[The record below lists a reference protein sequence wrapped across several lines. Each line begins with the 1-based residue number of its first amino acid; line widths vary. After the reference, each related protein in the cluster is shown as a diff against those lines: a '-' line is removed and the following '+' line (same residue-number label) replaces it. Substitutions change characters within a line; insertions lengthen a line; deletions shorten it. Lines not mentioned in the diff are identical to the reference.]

1 MQKKKTS
8 SHSLKVSLHG
18 MNDRMQKMMASYL
31 ELSCKGIACVV
42 DEDESQIELVDLDE
56 VNSKLVLKERLEQQ
70 PLKPIIVLSL
80 QEVSIENTIFVKKP
94 IDIPHVI
101 AALHAAKIL
110 LQNSQPIS
118 TKTDAFKIA
127 DKKQSVTTI
136 KKTEPYIPF
145 QSDDT
150 ATVFKQE
157 RFLEKEVPSKQQLK
171 TKDIKPLKS
180 TVVTPQKREEIKKKW
195 TVKQQPLFNSVPTPK
210 VEKKPIGNSLP
221 QVNKP
226 IVRKKK
232 EKSGF
237 SISILEIDR
246 LLKELQNPFKKPK
259 ISEQKE
265 QKNDRKS
272 IRYGFEPVEANLR
285 KRSFTRT
292 HNHTVLVV
300 NLSSRGALIETK
312 KPIKL
317 KGKVTLIVQLDLNH
331 IYTIPAKVVRKEG
344 KTTFGLFFATYQ
356 HDLIDELINTGHS
369 FFFS

>member
-1 MQKKKTS
+1 MQKKKTT

-18 MNDRMQKMMASYL
+18 MSKRMQKMMASYL
-31 ELSCKGIACVV
+31 ELSCKGIARVV
-42 DEDESQIELVDLDE
+42 GEDKSQIELIDLDE
-56 VNSKLVLKERLEQQ
+56 INSKAVLKERLEQQ

-110 LQNSQPIS
+110 LQNNQPS
-118 TKTDAFKIA
+118 PTKSHAF
-127 DKKQSVTTI
+127 QV
-136 KKTEPYIPF
+136 
-145 QSDDT
+145 DT
-150 ATVFKQE
+150 SGVSNQE
-157 RFLEKEVPSKQQLK
+157 QFLEKPILSKANQQLK
-171 TKDIKPLKS
+171 TKDIKSLKS
-180 TVVTPQKREEIKKKW
+180 KVAPLQKKERIKKQE
-195 TVKQQPLFNSVPTPK
+195 TVKQRPLFNSPQQQKAETK
-210 VEKKPIGNSLP
+210 SFGDSLP

-259 ISEQKE
+259 ASELKE

-272 IRYGFEPVEANLR
+272 IRYGFEPIEANVK

-312 KPIKL
+312 TPVKL
-317 KGKVTLIVQLDLNH
+317 KGKVTLTVQLDLKH
-331 IYTIPAKVVRKEG
+331 IYNIPAKIVRKEG
-344 KTTFGLFFATYQ
+344 KTTYGLFFVEYQ